1 MEDIIRRVWAVI
13 EGELDEKWVTL
24 EEVQMVA
31 DLIDETIANRVIH

>member
-1 MEDIIRRVWAVI
+1 MDEVIRRVWAVI